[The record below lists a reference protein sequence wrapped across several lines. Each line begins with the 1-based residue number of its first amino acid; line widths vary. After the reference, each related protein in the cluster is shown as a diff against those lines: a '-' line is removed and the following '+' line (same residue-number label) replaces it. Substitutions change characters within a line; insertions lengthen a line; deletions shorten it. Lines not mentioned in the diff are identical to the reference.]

1 MDLQFIDVELSESR
15 LYRTTRNFTK
25 FNGRDVADL
34 LYLNTLALFMMTKD
48 DAQRDYA
55 LEYLSKTTQY
65 GNYALFRTHATDLY
79 LLAYQVAHPKN
90 KTIDLEDNLIST
102 HFLDGTTFNDR
113 DHWKFLRELVSNETE
128 STSRA
133 TSFFY
138 RLEQQLKIS
147 NNRYRQLRRLVLD
160 WNNLKYIQKQMV
172 VANFAHEFRKKGIG
186 SELLAPINT
195 MLKYRDYRVADN
207 TPSDVPGLGTK
218 LAGAAVGAAAGRVIG
233 SKVATSLGKDED
245 KYKKVGTGIGAIA
258 GYWAAGRRRQ
268 R

>member
-15 LYRTTRNFTK
+15 LYRTTKNFSK

-34 LYLNTLALFMMTKD
+34 LYLNTLAAFMMTKD
-48 DAQRDYA
+48 EVQHDYA
-55 LEYLSKTTQY
+55 VSYLSKTTQY

-90 KTIDLEDNLIST
+90 KSIDLEDSLIST
-102 HFLDGTTFNDR
+102 HFLNGVTFNDR

-128 STSRA
+128 SSSRA
-133 TSFFY
+133 TSYFY

-147 NNRYRQLRRLVLD
+147 NNRFKQLRRLILD
-160 WNNLKYIQKQMV
+160 WANLKYIQQQMV
-172 VANFAHEFRKKGIG
+172 VANLAHEFRKKGIG
-186 SELLAPINT
+186 SELLSPINT
-195 MLKYRDYRVADN
+195 MLKYREYRVDDN

-218 LAGAAVGAAAGRVIG
+218 LAGAAVGAAAGRTIG

-268 R
+268 K